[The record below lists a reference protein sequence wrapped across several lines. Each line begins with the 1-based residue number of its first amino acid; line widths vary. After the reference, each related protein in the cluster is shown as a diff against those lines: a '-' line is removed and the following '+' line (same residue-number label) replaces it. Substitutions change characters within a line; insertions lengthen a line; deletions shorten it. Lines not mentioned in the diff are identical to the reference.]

1 MDLRQLRTFRAVAEL
16 GSLSRA
22 SDKLRVAQPA
32 LSRQIRLLEHEL
44 RTPLFVRHGRGMVL
58 TDAGRILLDRTAR
71 LVHRLEQARAD
82 VLACSGN
89 PGGRVIIGM
98 VPTVG
103 GTLAARLVQRV
114 VEQLPGVELRLVEAY
129 GSYLTEWLYK
139 GEIDLA
145 VVYGPQQNVHLR
157 TIALRQDELHLVS
170 APGGWLDGRET
181 VTLDQLEGRPLV
193 LPSAPH
199 ALRVLIEKAFAEADV
214 PLVVRVEADSFQP
227 LVEVAMSG
235 VGSTFLPHY
244 AVARLIERGLLV
256 SARIEPALLREIV
269 LALPARHLEFSA
281 SRAVA
286 DIIQQIVTEI

>member
-22 SDKLRVAQPA
+22 ADKLRIAQPA

-44 RTPLFVRHGRGMVL
+44 RTPLFIRHGRGMVL
-58 TDAGRILLDRTAR
+58 TEAGRILLDRTAG

-82 VLACSGN
+82 VLACSGQ
-89 PGGRVIIGM
+89 PSGRVIIGM

-157 TIALRQDELHLVS
+157 TTALRQDELHVVS
-170 APGGWLDGRET
+170 APGGWLDGLND
-181 VTLDQLEGRPLV
+181 VTFEQLEG
-193 LPSAPH
+193 
-199 ALRVLIEKAFAEADV
+199 
-214 PLVVRVEADSFQP
+214 QP
-227 LVEVAMSG
+227 LVEQAEVAG
-235 VGSTFLPHY
+235 EVLLELLLL
-244 AVARLIERGLLV
+244 LIEVSIHTLKHTFNGFRLL
-256 SARIEPALLREIV
+256 AELFGDLFNLRLDCYNFIQRC
-269 LALPARHLEFSA
+269 LCPRHLILLEILHDYLQLLDVRLDDLEFGCL
-281 SRAVA
+281 
-286 DIIQQIVTEI
+286 I